1 MRLTAGSRTNL
12 FLAIMAFI
20 VLVLSIVR
28 LWTNNAL
35 LLLAILTQNLVALY
49 FWRQRKNVLR
59 FATIATVGTL
69 AEIAFVASGAWTYAN
84 PTVLGVPAWFPLSF
98 GQAGLL
104 GLEIV
109 DTLAG
114 PPTRAGM

>member
-1 MRLTAGSRTNL
+1 MKLAAGSRTSL
-12 FLAIMAFI
+12 LLAMMAFI

-28 LWTNNAL
+28 LWSNNAL
-35 LLLAILTQNLVALY
+35 LVLVLLAQNLVALAI
-49 FWRQRKNVLR
+49 WRRRKNVIR
-59 FATIATVGTL
+59 FATIALVGTL

-109 DTLAG
+109 DILAG
-114 PPTRAGM
+114 PPTGADP